1 MKYIGAILLFFSFL
15 FLGAAENCAIEV
27 QEVEKTNVQSF
38 GQENGYYTS
47 EEELPVLYGIE
58 QNAGGIL
65 SSFRLNWAQV
75 QQSIIERT
83 VMGLKRIICLAS
95 SRDTMLIQQQYA
107 LFNHS
112 FLFSEKPCSL
122 YYVYA
127 IRHILI

>member
-15 FLGAAENCAIEV
+15 LFGAAENCATEV
-27 QEVEKTNVQSF
+27 QEVEKTTVQSF

-47 EEELPVLYGIE
+47 EEELPVLYGVE

-65 SSFRLNWAQV
+65 SSFRLNWVQV

-112 FLFSEKPCSL
+112 FLKSL
-122 YYVYA
+122 VA
-127 IRHILI
+127 CIMSML

>member
-1 MKYIGAILLFFSFL
+1 MKCIGLILLFLSSL
-15 FLGAAENCAIEV
+15 LIGAAEAKEEGKANVLSFE
-27 QEVEKTNVQSF
+27 QES
-38 GQENGYYTS
+38 GCYTS
-47 EEELPVLYGIE
+47 EQELPVLYGIE